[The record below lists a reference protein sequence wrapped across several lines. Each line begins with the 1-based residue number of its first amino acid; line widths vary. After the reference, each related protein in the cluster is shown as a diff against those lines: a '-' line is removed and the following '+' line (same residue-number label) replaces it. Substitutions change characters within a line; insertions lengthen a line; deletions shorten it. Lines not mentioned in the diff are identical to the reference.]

1 MNSRF
6 ADKSVLVAGGTGSL
20 GRAITLAFLNEGA
33 NVAVTYQVEAELS
46 ALKNAAGQ
54 NAARLT
60 AHSIDVTNQTAVNQL
75 VEALVTQR
83 GHLDVL
89 VNAVGGYNG
98 GLKLWETKPDV
109 WDKMLALNLRAGYTL
124 ATAVA
129 PVMIKQKSGSI
140 VNVAAKAAF
149 DHTAGSAAYAASKAA
164 AVAAIDCLAE
174 DLRGTGVRANSILPS
189 IMDTEANRR
198 AMPNADYAEWPKTA
212 DVASIILFLCTDD
225 ARLIHGASIP
235 VYGNF

>member
-6 ADKSVLVAGGTGSL
+6 ADKSVLVAGGTGAL
-20 GRAITLAFLNEGA
+20 GRAITFAFLNEGA
-33 NVAVTYQVEAELS
+33 TVAVTYQVEAELS
-46 ALKNAAGQ
+46 ALKTRAASRASQ
-54 NAARLT
+54 LS
-60 AHSIDVTNQTAVNQL
+60 AHAIDVTNQSAVAQL
-75 VEALVTQR
+75 VDALVAQR

-89 VNAVGGYNG
+89 VNAVGGYTG
-98 GLKLWETKPDV
+98 GSKLWETKPDA

-124 ATAVA
+124 AGAVA

-189 IMDTEANRR
+189 IMDTESNRR
-198 AMPNADYAEWPKTA
+198 AMSGADFTKWPKTE
-212 DVASIILFLCTDD
+212 DVASVILFLCTDD
-225 ARLIHGASIP
+225 AKLIHGASIP

>member
-6 ADKSVLVAGGTGSL
+6 SDKEVLVAGGTGAL

-33 NVAVTYQVEAELS
+33 SVAITYKVEAELS
-46 ALKNAAGQ
+46 ALKTEAGQ
-54 NAARLT
+54 HASRISSHAT
-60 AHSIDVTNQTAVNQL
+60 DVTDQTSVNQL
-75 VEALVTQR
+75 VGALVAQR
-83 GHLDVL
+83 GRLDVL
-89 VNAVGGYNG
+89 VNAVGGYAG
-98 GLKLWETKPDV
+98 GKLWETKQDL
-109 WDKMLALNLRAGYTL
+109 WEKMLALNLRSGYTL

-129 PVMIKQKSGSI
+129 PVMLKQKSGSI

-164 AVAAIDCLAE
+164 AVAAMDCLAE
-174 DLRGTGVRANSILPS
+174 DLRGTGVRVNSILPS

-198 AMPNADYAEWPKTA
+198 AMPKADFSKWPKVE
-212 DVASIILFLCTDD
+212 DVASVILFLCTDD